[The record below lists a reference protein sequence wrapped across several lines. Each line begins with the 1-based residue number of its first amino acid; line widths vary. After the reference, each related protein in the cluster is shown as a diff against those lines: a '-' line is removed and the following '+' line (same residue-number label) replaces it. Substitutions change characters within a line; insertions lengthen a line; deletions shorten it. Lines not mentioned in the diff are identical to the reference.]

1 MPHLL
6 SRRAARPPLLSLMPL
21 LLALASTS
29 ARAQAAPPGAPP
41 GCKTPMHR
49 QFDFWVG
56 EWTVTD
62 SARTKVMGRNS
73 VTLEDSGC
81 TIHEHWV
88 AGGSV
93 PNTGQS
99 LNAYDLVTKQWGQ
112 DWVGSGG
119 DVLHLRGGLREGS
132 MVLEQSGPGPNGGTL
147 HQRVTWTPKPD
158 GRVRQH
164 WETSTD
170 GGRTWA
176 TSFDGW
182 YARTP

>member
-1 MPHLL
+1 MM
-6 SRRAARPPLLSLMPL
+6 RRTTL
-21 LLALASTS
+21 LLAFCLATGAS
-29 ARAQAAPPGAPP
+29 AAGAQSPPP

-49 QFDFWVG
+49 QFDFWIG

-62 SARTKVMGRNS
+62 SARKVVMGRNS

-88 AGGSV
+88 AAGSV

-99 LNAYDLVTKQWGQ
+99 LNAYDLVTGKWGQ
-112 DWVGSGG
+112 DWIGSGG
-119 DVLHLRGGLREGS
+119 DVLHLRGGLRDGA
-132 MVLEQSGPGPNGGTL
+132 MVLEQEGPNPGGSGVL

-158 GRVRQH
+158 GRVRQL

-170 GGRTWA
+170 GGRTWSV
-176 TSFDGW
+176 SFDGW
-182 YARTP
+182 YAKTP

>member
-1 MPHLL
+1 MIH
-6 SRRAARPPLLSLMPL
+6 STA
-21 LLALASTS
+21 ALATM
-29 ARAQAAPPGAPP
+29 AVLLTGTGLYAQTRPP
-41 GCKTPMHR
+41 GCNTPMHR

-56 EWTVTD
+56 EWNVTD

-73 VTLEDSGC
+73 VTSEDSGC

-99 LNAYDLVTKQWGQ
+99 LNAYDASTRQWGQ

-119 DVLHLRGGLREGS
+119 DVLHLRGGLRNGA
-132 MVLEQSGPGPNGGTL
+132 MVLEGEGTSPEGRPL
-147 HQRVTWTPKPD
+147 TQRVTWALKPD
-158 GRVRQH
+158 GRVRQF
-164 WETSTD
+164 WETSAD
-170 GGRTWA
+170 GGRTWTVA
-176 TSFDGW
+176 FDGW

>member
-1 MPHLL
+1 M
-6 SRRAARPPLLSLMPL
+6 SRPVPLRAALV
-21 LLALASTS
+21 ALASLLATVPVL
-29 ARAQAAPPGAPP
+29 AGAQGAPP
-41 GCKTPMHR
+41 GCTTPMHR
-49 QFDFWVG
+49 QFDFWLG

-73 VTLEDSGC
+73 VTLEDAGC
-81 TIHEHWV
+81 TVHEHWV

-99 LNAYDLVTKQWGQ
+99 LNAFDRVTGQWSQ
-112 DWVGSGG
+112 AWVGSGG
-119 DVLHLRGGLREGS
+119 DVLHLRGGLKDGS
-132 MVLEQSGPGPNGGTL
+132 MVLEQSGPGPTGGTL

-170 GGRTWA
+170 GGRTWTTA
-176 TSFDGW
+176 FDGW

>member
-1 MPHLL
+1 MPHSRLL
-6 SRRAARPPLLSLMPL
+6 RWALRLVAPSLVALLFAAAP
-21 LLALASTS
+21 TT
-29 ARAQAAPPGAPP
+29 ARAQGAPP

-49 QFDFWVG
+49 QFDFWLG

-73 VTLEDSGC
+73 VTLEDAGC

-99 LNAYDLVTKQWGQ
+99 LNAYDLVTRQWGQ

-119 DVLHLRGGLREGS
+119 DVLHLRGGLKDGS
-132 MVLEQSGPGPNGGTL
+132 MVLEQAGPGPNGGTL

>member
-1 MPHLL
+1 MIGRTATLL
-6 SRRAARPPLLSLMPL
+6 IALLFVAGSD
-21 LLALASTS
+21 
-29 ARAQAAPPGAPP
+29 ARAQATPPSGPP

-49 QFDFWVG
+49 QFDFWIG

-62 SARTKVMGRNS
+62 SARTTVMGRNS

-99 LNAYDLVTKQWGQ
+99 LNAYDLATRQWGQ

-119 DVLHLRGGLREGS
+119 DVLHLRGGLREGT
-132 MVLEQSGPGPNGGTL
+132 MVLEGDVPGPAGAATRN
-147 HQRVTWTPKPD
+147 RVSWIPKPD
-158 GRVRQH
+158 GRVRQI
-164 WETSTD
+164 WESSAD
-170 GGRTWA
+170 GGRTWSV
-176 TSFDGW
+176 SFDGW
-182 YARTP
+182 YARVP

>member
-1 MPHLL
+1 MMRSAVVFTTAL
-6 SRRAARPPLLSLMPL
+6 L
-21 LLALASTS
+21 LLAGRDAG
-29 ARAQAAPPGAPP
+29 AQNAPAGAPP

-49 QFDFWVG
+49 QFDFWIG

-62 SARTKVMGRNS
+62 SARTVVMGRNS

-99 LNAYDLVTKQWGQ
+99 LNAYDAATRQWGQ

-119 DVLHLRGGLREGS
+119 DVLHLRGGLKEGA
-132 MVLEQSGPGPNGGTL
+132 MVLEGDVPAAGGAATRN
-147 HQRVTWTPKPD
+147 RVTWTPKPD
-158 GRVRQH
+158 GRVRQL
-164 WETSTD
+164 WESSTD
-170 GGRTWA
+170 GGRTWSV
-176 TSFDGW
+176 SFDGW
-182 YARTP
+182 YARVP